1 MLNYNIRAEN
11 FEVTEAIRAYVEKK
25 ISKLE
30 RFFEDAPDANVNVKM
45 KTYSDKTAKVEVT
58 IPLPR
63 LVLRAE
69 EKSEELYGSIDL
81 VSDKLERQLRKHKTK
96 INRRPRKGVDG
107 IKVEATKTVENE
119 TEKEFEIVRNKQFQ
133 LKPMNSEE
141 AVLQM
146 NMLGHDFFIY
156 NDADT
161 ETTNIVYKRRDG
173 KFGLIETE

>member
-45 KTYSDKTAKVEVT
+45 KTYTDKTAKVEVT

-69 EKSEELYGSIDL
+69 EK
-81 VSDKLERQLRKHKTK
+81 K
-96 INRRPRKGVDG
+96 
-107 IKVEATKTVENE
+107 
-119 TEKEFEIVRNKQFQ
+119 
-133 LKPMNSEE
+133 
-141 AVLQM
+141 
-146 NMLGHDFFIY
+146 
-156 NDADT
+156 
-161 ETTNIVYKRRDG
+161 
-173 KFGLIETE
+173 